1 MEGVLEVN
9 KFEQVSSDGHQMSL
23 AGGGALY
30 IEVHCIMGN
39 HHMGPHPPV
48 NRYDWKY
55 YLPVTSSVGG
65 NNIESWL

>member
-30 IEVHCIMGN
+30 IEVHCTMGN

-48 NRYDWKY
+48 NRQTRLKI
-55 YLPVTSSVGG
+55 LPSRNFVGG
-65 NNIESWL
+65 R